1 MEWQFFEEDEK
12 VDQEILSSDVM
23 TDEIFTPDPELIKRL
38 EHIRKRLFYGSIILG
53 VVIGGAFIT
62 GTIIKLVRMD
72 DELSQWIYSGLMFGA
87 MFFIILIAGAFNGRN
102 RFRKEVKEL
111 LIFPMLKNH
120 FSNLTYS
127 WDGVWTMN
135 DISKMGLL
143 RTESKYRSEDYISA
157 DYQGIHFEQAEVQSM
172 ANNTNTKQAVDFF
185 RGRIIV
191 LANPTWSGMHQVK
204 IYSKGFEKRDIP
216 LGFKRIEMENVEFN
230 RLFDVYSDSSHHAFY
245 VLTPQIME
253 RMAEFGRRYPRLVFH
268 VTDGKMYVGV
278 DQIARDAFEVD
289 LHKPLDYNRIRGNI
303 SIDVQVIKD
312 LIDVMKIDNQKMDS
326 INYE

>member
-1 MEWQFFEEDEK
+1 MEWQLFEEDEK
-12 VDQEILSSDVM
+12 VDQEILNSDVM
-23 TDEIFTPDPELIKRL
+23 TEELFTPEPELLERL

-143 RTESKYRSEDYISA
+143 RTESKYRSEDHISA

-172 ANNTNTKQAVDFF
+172 ASSTVDCF

-191 LANPTWSGMHQVK
+191 LTNPAWSGMHQVK
-204 IYSKGFEKRDIP
+204 IYSKGFDKRDIP

-230 RLFDVYSDSSHHAFY
+230 QLFDVYSDSSHHAFY

-253 RMAEFGRRYPRLVFH
+253 RMAEFGRRYQRLAFRL
-268 VTDGKMYVGV
+268 TDGKMYVGV
-278 DQIARDAFEVD
+278 DQIARDAFEVN

-312 LIDVMKIDNQKMDS
+312 LIDVMKIEGQKTDS
-326 INYE
+326 IIMSDI